1 VNIDLQRFVDRWAGI
16 PLCALVS
23 LQSRI
28 SSFFRPKQAVQAP
41 RAIVVILLSEMGSL
55 VLANDMFARLKT
67 RYPDATLHALL
78 FRKNREILDLMRVI
92 SPAHVHTVDDRSLT
106 SLLSSLYQAIKALR
120 RANVDVAIDCELFSR
135 ISSLLSYASGASV
148 RVGFHRH
155 TQEGLY
161 RGSHINRPVP
171 YNPYQ
176 HISAQFLTLAR
187 AIDSTASP
195 KSKLAVVAS
204 PKPPPQVPLDGALIT
219 GIKNRLAQD
228 FPAIA
233 GKPLVLVYPGGGILP
248 IRAWPLASYTALCEG
263 LVADGCA
270 VAVIGLKDDQALARQ
285 LVAQVR
291 ATADIGGE
299 ENNLADSPFQ
309 QGPRDWLRQTAGA
322 GLRDAALLRAVQTC
336 TPGSE
341 PRHTAPSGGRELHE
355 VNERGGATIIDLT
368 GYTRSISELLAL
380 FHVARLLVTNDGGPG
395 QFAALTPI
403 WTLMLFGPE
412 TPALYAPL
420 TPKCHSFYS
429 QWPCSPCLTAYNH
442 RTSYCDGDNQCLKA
456 IAPEAVLAKA
466 RECLAAA

>member
-1 VNIDLQRFVDRWAGI
+1 MRK
-16 PLCALVS
+16 
-23 LQSRI
+23 
-28 SSFFRPKQAVQAP
+28 FRPAPARDQAP

-55 VLANDMFARLKT
+55 VLANDMFARLKA
-67 RYPDATLHALL
+67 RYPDAQLHALL
-78 FRKNREILDLMRVI
+78 FRKNREILDLMQVMD
-92 SPAHVHTVDDRSLT
+92 PANVHTVDDRSLT
-106 SLLSSLYQAIKALR
+106 SLLSSLWSAVQALR
-120 RANVDVAIDCELFSR
+120 RAHVDVAIDCELFSR
-135 ISSLLSYASGASV
+135 ISSLLSYASGAAV

-161 RGSHINRPVP
+161 RGSHINRRVP
-171 YNPYQ
+171 YNPYH

-187 AIDSTASP
+187 VIDSVAVP

-204 PKPPPQVPLDGALIT
+204 PKPPPQVQLDAALVQ
-219 GIKNRLAQD
+219 GIQTRLAQD

-285 LVAQVR
+285 LVANVEAR
-291 ATADIGGE
+291 FPA
-299 ENNLADSPFQ
+299 SP
-309 QGPRDWLRQTAGA
+309 
-322 GLRDAALLRAVQTC
+322 V
-336 TPGSE
+336 
-341 PRHTAPSGGRELHE
+341 
-355 VNERGGATIIDLT
+355 IDLT

-380 FHVARLLVTNDGGPG
+380 FHGARLLVTNDGGPG

-412 TPALYAPL
+412 TPSLYAPL
-420 TPKCHSFYS
+420 TPRCYSFYS

-442 RTSYCDGDNQCLKA
+442 RASYCDGDNQCLKV
-456 IAPEAVLAKA
+456 IAPADVLAKA
-466 RECLAAA
+466 RAFLASP

>member
-1 VNIDLQRFVDRWAGI
+1 MNINLQRWIDRWAGI
-16 PLCALVS
+16 PLCAAVS
-23 LQSRI
+23 AMD
-28 SSFFRPKQAVQAP
+28 AVRRRFKPATATDTAP

-55 VLANDMFARLKT
+55 VLANDMFARLKQ
-67 RYPDATLHALL
+67 RYPEAPLHALL
-78 FRKNREILDLMRVI
+78 FRKNREILDLMQVMDT
-92 SPAHVHTVDDRSLT
+92 ANVHTVDDRSLA
-106 SLLSSLYQAIKALR
+106 SLLSSLGKAISELR
-120 RANVDVAIDCELFSR
+120 SANVDVAIDCELFSR

-171 YNPYQ
+171 YNPYH

-187 AIDSTASP
+187 AIDSTAVP
-195 KSKLAVVAS
+195 KSKLPVLGI
-204 PKPPPQVPLDGALIT
+204 PRPPPQVQLDGALVQ
-219 GIKNRLAQD
+219 GIRSRLAQD

-285 LVAQVR
+285 LVANVQ
-291 ATADIGGE
+291 AAFP
-299 ENNLADSPFQ
+299 NSP
-309 QGPRDWLRQTAGA
+309 
-322 GLRDAALLRAVQTC
+322 V
-336 TPGSE
+336 
-341 PRHTAPSGGRELHE
+341 
-355 VNERGGATIIDLT
+355 IDLT

-412 TPALYAPL
+412 TPGLYAPL
-420 TPKCHSFYS
+420 TPRCYSFYS
-429 QWPCSPCLTAYNH
+429 NWPCSPCLTAYNH
-442 RTSYCDGDNQCLKA
+442 RSSYCDGDNQCLKV
-456 IAPEAVLAKA
+456 IAPAAVLAKA
-466 RECLAAA
+466 REFLASA

>member
-1 VNIDLQRFVDRWAGI
+1 MNIDLQRFIDRWAGI
-16 PLCALVS
+16 PLCAAVS
-23 LQSRI
+23 GFDALRRR
-28 SSFFRPKQAVQAP
+28 FKPTPAREQAP

-55 VLANDMFARLKT
+55 VLANDMFARLKA
-67 RYPDATLHALL
+67 RYPDAPLHALL
-78 FRKNREILDLMRVI
+78 FRKNREILDLMQVMD
-92 SPAHVHTVDDRSLT
+92 PANVHTVDDRSLT
-106 SLLSSLYQAIKALR
+106 VLLSSLYQSIKALR

-135 ISSLLSYASGASV
+135 ISSLLSYASGAGV

-187 AIDSTASP
+187 SIDSAAVP

-204 PKPPPQVPLDGALIT
+204 PRPPPHVQLDGALVN
-219 GIKNRLAQD
+219 GIQVRLAQD

-248 IRAWPLASYTALCEG
+248 IRAWPLASYTALCDG

-270 VAVIGLKDDQALARQ
+270 VAVIGLKEDQALARQ
-285 LVAQVR
+285 LVANVQ
-291 ATADIGGE
+291 ASQPGFA
-299 ENNLADSPFQ
+299 ASP
-309 QGPRDWLRQTAGA
+309 
-322 GLRDAALLRAVQTC
+322 V
-336 TPGSE
+336 
-341 PRHTAPSGGRELHE
+341 
-355 VNERGGATIIDLT
+355 IDLT

-442 RTSYCDGDNQCLKA
+442 RTSYCDGDNQCLKVIEPA
-456 IAPEAVLAKA
+456 AVLAKS

>member
-1 VNIDLQRFVDRWAGI
+1 MNIDLQRFIDRWAGI
-16 PLCALVS
+16 PLCAAVS
-23 LQSRI
+23 GFDALKRR
-28 SSFFRPKQAVQAP
+28 FRPAPARDPAP

-67 RYPDATLHALL
+67 RYPDAPLHALL
-78 FRKNREILDLMRVI
+78 FRKNREILDLMQVME
-92 SPAHVHTVDDRSLT
+92 PANVHTVDDRSLT
-106 SLLSSLYQAIKALR
+106 ALLASLWQAIRALR

-135 ISSLLSYASGASV
+135 ISSLLSYASGAAV

-171 YNPYQ
+171 YNPYH

-195 KSKLAVVAS
+195 KSKLAVVAN
-204 PKPPPQVPLDGALIT
+204 PKPPPHVALDGALVQ
-219 GIKNRLAQD
+219 GIKARLAQD

-233 GKPLVLVYPGGGILP
+233 GRPLVLVYPGGGILP
-248 IRAWPLASYTALCEG
+248 IRAWPLESYTALCTG

-285 LVAQVR
+285 LVAQVQ
-291 ATADIGGE
+291 AGGSE
-299 ENNLADSPFQ
+299 ASDRERSQFK
-309 QGPRDWLRQTAGA
+309 QGPRDWLSQTAGA
-322 GLRDAALLRAVQTC
+322 A
-336 TPGSE
+336 
-341 PRHTAPSGGRELHE
+341 APSGGRKLHE
-355 VNERGGATIIDLT
+355 VSDRGGNIVDLT

-380 FHVARLLVTNDGGPG
+380 FHAARLLVTNDGGPG

-420 TPKCHSFYS
+420 TPRCHSFYS

-442 RTSYCDGDNQCLKA
+442 RTSYCDGDNQCLKV
-456 IAPEAVLAKA
+456 ISPGAVLAKA

>member
-1 VNIDLQRFVDRWAGI
+1 MNINLQRWIDRWAGI
-16 PLCALVS
+16 PLCAAVS
-23 LQSRI
+23 GIDAVMRR
-28 SSFFRPKQAVQAP
+28 FRNDDQADKAP

-55 VLANDMFARLKT
+55 VLAHDMFARLKQ
-67 RYPDATLHALL
+67 RYPDAPLHALL
-78 FRKNREILDLMRVI
+78 FGKNREILDLMKVVD
-92 SPAHVHTVDDRSLT
+92 PANVHTVNDKTLGG
-106 SLLSSLYQAIKALR
+106 LLSSLWKAIGELR

-135 ISSLLSYASGASV
+135 ISSLLSYASGARI

-171 YNPYQ
+171 YNPYH

-187 AIDSTASP
+187 AIDSTAVP
-195 KSKLAVVAS
+195 KSKLPGNLPAAGAG
-204 PKPPPQVPLDGALIT
+204 KPPPHVQLDTALVP
-219 GIKNRLAQD
+219 GIQARLAQD

-248 IRAWPLASYTALCEG
+248 IRAWPQASYTALCEG

-270 VAVIGLKDDQALARQ
+270 VAVIGLKDDQALAQQ
-285 LVAQVR
+285 LVANVH
-291 ATADIGGE
+291 TA
-299 ENNLADSPFQ
+299 F
-309 QGPRDWLRQTAGA
+309 
-322 GLRDAALLRAVQTC
+322 
-336 TPGSE
+336 PGS
-341 PRHTAPSGGRELHE
+341 P
-355 VNERGGATIIDLT
+355 VIDLT

-380 FHVARLLVTNDGGPG
+380 FHIARLLVTNDGGPG

-412 TPALYAPL
+412 TPGLYAPL
-420 TPKCHSFYS
+420 TPQCYSFYS

-442 RTSYCDGDNQCLKA
+442 RSSYCDGDNQCLKV

-466 RECLAAA
+466 RECLAAP

>member
-1 VNIDLQRFVDRWAGI
+1 MNIDLQRFIDRWAGI
-16 PLCALVS
+16 PLCAAVS
-23 LQSRI
+23 GFDALKR
-28 SSFFRPKQAVQAP
+28 RLKPTPTREQAP

-55 VLANDMFARLKT
+55 VLANDMFARLKA
-67 RYPDATLHALL
+67 RYPDAPLHALL
-78 FRKNREILDLMRVI
+78 FRKNREILDLMQVMH
-92 SPAHVHTVDDRSLT
+92 PANVHTVDDRSLT
-106 SLLSSLYQAIKALR
+106 ALLTSLYQAIKALR
-120 RANVDVAIDCELFSR
+120 RADVDVAIDCELFSR
-135 ISSLLSYASGASV
+135 ISSLLSYASGACV

-171 YNPYQ
+171 YNPYH

-187 AIDSTASP
+187 AIDSAAVP
-195 KSKLAVVAS
+195 KSKLAILGT
-204 PKPPPQVPLDGALIT
+204 PRPPPHVALDPALIH
-219 GIKNRLAQD
+219 GIRERLAKD

-248 IRAWPLASYTALCEG
+248 IRAWPLAAYTALCEG

-285 LVAQVR
+285 LVASVQAR
-291 ATADIGGE
+291 APD
-299 ENNLADSPFQ
+299 
-309 QGPRDWLRQTAGA
+309 GA
-322 GLRDAALLRAVQTC
+322 V
-336 TPGSE
+336 
-341 PRHTAPSGGRELHE
+341 
-355 VNERGGATIIDLT
+355 IDLT

-403 WTLMLFGPE
+403 WTLMMFGPE

-420 TPKCHSFYS
+420 TPRCHSFYS

-442 RTSYCDGDNQCLKA
+442 RTSYCDGDNQCLKVIEPA
-456 IAPEAVLAKA
+456 AVLAKA
-466 RECLAAA
+466 RECLAAP

>member
-1 VNIDLQRFVDRWAGI
+1 MNIDLQRFIDRWAGI
-16 PLCALVS
+16 PLCAAVS
-23 LQSRI
+23 GIDALRRRW
-28 SSFFRPKQAVQAP
+28 RPAPATHQAP

-55 VLANDMFARLKT
+55 VLANDMFARLKA
-67 RYPDATLHALL
+67 RYPDAPLHALL
-78 FRKNREILDLMRVI
+78 FRKNREILDLMQVMD
-92 SPAHVHTVDDRSLT
+92 PANVHTVDDRSLT
-106 SLLSSLYQAIKALR
+106 SLLSSLWQAIKALR

-135 ISSLLSYASGASV
+135 ISSLLSYASGARV

-171 YNPYQ
+171 YNPYH

-187 AIDSTASP
+187 AIDSSAVP

-204 PKPPPQVPLDGALIT
+204 PKPPPHVQLDGALVQ
-219 GIKNRLAQD
+219 GIQTRLAQD

-285 LVAQVR
+285 LVANVQ
-291 ATADIGGE
+291 ASFPQ
-299 ENNLADSPFQ
+299 SP
-309 QGPRDWLRQTAGA
+309 
-322 GLRDAALLRAVQTC
+322 V
-336 TPGSE
+336 
-341 PRHTAPSGGRELHE
+341 
-355 VNERGGATIIDLT
+355 IDLT

-412 TPALYAPL
+412 TPGLYAPL
-420 TPKCHSFYS
+420 TPHCYSFYS

-442 RTSYCDGDNQCLKA
+442 RTSYCDGDNQCLKVIEPA
-456 IAPEAVLAKA
+456 AVLAKA